1 MTDKNVSENFITQI
15 IDADL
20 ASGKHTQVHT
30 RFPPEPNGFLHVG
43 HVKSICLN
51 FGIAEDY
58 QGLCNLRFDDTNPE
72 KESVEYAQS
81 IQRDIKW
88 LGFNWHDKVHYSSDY
103 FDKLY
108 AYAIELIEK
117 GLAFVDEQSPEE
129 IRENRGNFTT
139 PGTNSPYRDRPIEES
154 LDLFAR
160 MKAGEFDDGS
170 MVLRAKI
177 DMQSGNINMRDP
189 ILYRIKRAHHIR
201 TGDKWC
207 IYSMYDFTHCISDAL
222 EGITHSICTLEFEDH
237 RPLYDWVLD
246 NISLECHPQQIEFN
260 RLNQTFTIT
269 SKRKLNELVEKG
281 KVDGW
286 DDPRMPTV
294 SGMRRRGYMPES
306 IRHYAQRS
314 TVTKKPSTI
323 PMSMLEDAVRQ
334 DLNKVAPRIMGVIKP
349 LKVVIENYPEDK
361 LEMITAKNH
370 PMDESFGTRELPF
383 GRELY
388 IEADDYK
395 ENANRKFFR
404 FTEGREVRLRYAYY
418 LTCQRAKKDEQGNV
432 IELRCTYDPETKGGS
447 SPDGRKVK
455 GTIHWVSAQHAD
467 DIEVRLY
474 DRLFNKPAPKG
485 LGDLNPDSL
494 EIIENAKIE
503 PNIINDSQGIRYQ
516 FERMGY
522 FYRDTTHENNKPV
535 FNRIVTLRDSWAKLE
550 QQN

>member
-1 MTDKNVSENFITQI
+1 MTDKNVSENFITQV
-15 IDADL
+15 IDEDL
-20 ASGKHTQVHT
+20 ATGKHKRVHT
-30 RFPPEPNGFLHVG
+30 RFPPEPNGYLHVG

-58 QGLCNLRFDDTNPE
+58 KGLCNLRFDDTNPA
-72 KESVEYAQS
+72 KESVEYAQA
-81 IQRDIKW
+81 IQRDIQW
-88 LGFNWHDKVHYSSDY
+88 LGFKWHEKVRYSSDY

-108 AYAIELIEK
+108 NYAIELIEK
-117 GLAFVDEQSPEE
+117 DLAYVDEQSPQE
-129 IRENRGNFTT
+129 IKDNRGDFTT
-139 PGTNSPYRDRPIEES
+139 PGTNSPYRDRPVAES

-160 MKAGEFDDGS
+160 MKAGDFADGS

-246 NISLECHPQQIEFN
+246 NISLSCHPQQIEFN
-260 RLNQTFTIT
+260 RLNQSFTIT

-286 DDPRMPTV
+286 DDPRMPSV
-294 SGMRRRGYMPES
+294 SGMRRRGYPPQS
-306 IRHYAQRS
+306 IRSYAQKS
-314 TVTKKPSTI
+314 TVTKKPSTV
-323 PMSMLEDAVRQ
+323 PMSMLEDAVRH
-334 DLNKVAPRIMGVIKP
+334 DLNATAPRIMAVIKP
-349 LKVVIENYPEDK
+349 LKIVIENYPKGQNEI
-361 LEMITAKNH
+361 LLAKNH
-370 PMDESFGTRELPF
+370 PQDDSFGTREIPF
-383 GRELY
+383 ARELY

-418 LTCQRAKKDEQGNV
+418 VTCQKAIKDEAGNV
-432 IELRCTYDPETKGGS
+432 IELRCTYDPTTKGGRS
-447 SPDGRKVK
+447 DDGRKVK
-455 GTIHWVSAQHAD
+455 GTIHWVSVAHAD
-467 DIEVRLY
+467 AIEVRLY
-474 DRLFNKPAPKG
+474 DRLFNKPKPVG
-485 LGDLNPDSL
+485 VGDLNPNSL
-494 EIIENAKIE
+494 EICSQAKIE
-503 PNIINDSQGIRYQ
+503 PNIINADTEIRYQ

-522 FYRDTTHENNKPV
+522 FYRDKTHETDKPI
-535 FNRIVTLRDSWAKLE
+535 FNRIVTLRDSWFKLDK
-550 QQN
+550 